1 MRQHG
6 TPTRPRA
13 RTRLHKLLPPGERSE
28 PDTVL
33 LEKLITPADERIVP
47 LAFLL

>member
-6 TPTRPRA
+6 TPTGTRA
-13 RTRLHKLLPPGERSE
+13 CARLHKLLPAGERSE
-28 PDTVL
+28 PDAAL
-33 LEKLITPADERIVP
+33 LEELITPPYERIVP